1 MNTIELAEKLFER
14 YENTHSEIIHYYGLL
29 AIYALSV
36 AAVTT
41 NNDILLNKCK
51 EILKEYPN
59 KENHPRY
66 NFENYKIGGA
76 GAAYLFYKGFY
87 DEAREDIRDH
97 AERTLAAPTD
107 SNGIMCMPARPEKER
122 IWIDTIYAVAPFMTY
137 AGMAL
142 NEERY
147 VNFAAEQTIKLC
159 EELLDKTCGLLHQSR
174 GFREDIRL
182 VSCDHWSRGNGWAYV
197 GFAALL
203 EEMPKTS
210 PYRKKLE
217 DIYIRLSRA
226 VLKYQTHKGVWRQEI
241 TSECAWDESSGSGL
255 IAYGIGA
262 GLRLGLLN
270 KEEFGEPFKSAI
282 EALVKYFIND
292 DYSTNMSCQGCL
304 CPGSGENKGTIA
316 AYLTEV
322 HPRKDEVHS
331 YGCLMLALIEAYRNG
346 IVDVDFQ
353 GSEC

>member
-122 IWIDTIYAVAPFMTY
+122 IWIDTIYAVAP
-137 AGMAL
+137 
-142 NEERY
+142 
-147 VNFAAEQTIKLC
+147 
-159 EELLDKTCGLLHQSR
+159 LLHQSR